1 MIVLAAT
8 VGVAYVAG
16 VYDDAATHSCI
27 EPASK
32 PFGDRE
38 VLPEAG
44 PHVVGRK
51 DAELPCAGFYG
62 VIDLALLEWCPFG
75 VGDCLADLHCLAV
88 WGDIGA
94 LGYATVTDE
103 VGAALDVGP

>member
-1 MIVLAAT
+1 MLAAT

-27 EPASK
+27 EPASE

-44 PHVVGRK
+44 PHVIGRK
-51 DAELPCAGFYG
+51 DAKLPCAGFYG
-62 VIDLALLEWCPFG
+62 VVDLALLEWCPFG
-75 VGDCLADLHCLAV
+75 VGDCLADLHRLAV
-88 WGDIGA
+88 WGDVGA
-94 LGYATVTDE
+94 LGYSTVADE
-103 VGAALDVGP
+103 MCAALNVGP

>member
-1 MIVLAAT
+1 MLAAT

-16 VYDDAATHSCI
+16 VYDEAATYSCI

-32 PFGDRE
+32 PFGDWK
-38 VLPEAG
+38 VLPKAG

-51 DAELPCAGFYG
+51 DAQLPRASFNGI
-62 VIDLALLEWCPFG
+62 VNLALLKRCPFG
-75 VGDCLADLHCLAV
+75 VGDRLADLHRLAV
-88 WGDIGA
+88 WGDVGA

-103 VGAALDVGP
+103 VGAALNVGP